1 MLLCFPAYMRTTV
14 DLPAEVIRQAKVTA
28 IERGTTLREL
38 IRNALAKELGLE
50 SRSGNGFRITKPLFS
65 SKSPGS
71 LSMEEAKLAEI
82 DAQEDARQDGLLR

>member
-50 SRSGNGFRITKPLFS
+50 SRSGNGFRIAKPLFS